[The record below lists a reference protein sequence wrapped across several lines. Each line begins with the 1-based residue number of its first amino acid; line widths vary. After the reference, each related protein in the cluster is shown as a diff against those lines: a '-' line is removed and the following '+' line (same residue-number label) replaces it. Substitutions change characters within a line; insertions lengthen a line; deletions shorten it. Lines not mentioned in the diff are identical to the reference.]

1 MSDLHA
7 VLAELTEPAA
17 LAGVALGSDTVD
29 EELFGTADSDGT
41 VDAAA
46 QPRSTVAITV
56 GFELVVDGSV
66 VSLTRAMPGWTVTR
80 SLDAQLQT
88 WTISF
93 ALTDAEGEF
102 GNPFTHSGPALCKKT
117 VTLRG
122 VYLTSTGLHRIPLI
136 TDGIADVTTRSVTV
150 GSPSVEE
157 FSGVDAGG
165 RYDRKTV
172 TLVLKPGHGF
182 TRGAVVQKIAAKAG
196 MLQTNVDP
204 SGASCKKE
212 VQLVDSDWLS
222 VASEMMEV
230 EGRTLVWD
238 RDGLLSNPRTSR
250 PESDEATAWTFDER
264 DFDAAAGIRIQH
276 SADVLTDLT
285 LTTWEQNL
293 GSDECPPE
301 EHETESEEQAIYKP
315 LQELYDQLSS
325 LSDSWVFNTVPEDTS
340 EAELIP
346 VKVVRRETIKRCGT
360 LVWER
365 AREWGWKNWIAPRMT
380 WRWDH
385 PTTPAE
391 YAFCP
396 LRCYTSDN
404 DEEGT
409 SQGYEYEREVWSLL
423 GATETFHFYQWPG
436 YGFQGTSGLS
446 YAWPWNHHSYGSYLS
461 SQASGDEQPG
471 TPVAAGP
478 TLGAVNPAGTY
489 LGSITRQAGPK
500 YVRAAA
506 MNEGSTVSSNPAI
519 GTSPE
524 DTGGLSTGTL
534 WLGGG
539 QDSIADY
546 GGSAGSFIDTGY
558 WMPPAGAASTGGSYE
573 RIRPLSATVTVLRSY
588 GSANIVEEFTAY
600 YGWII
605 RRGGTNYT
613 FADGVK
619 SADQHEHFTLAGSEL
634 VTYET
639 TGEGE
644 HVRTAVTRDEQGN
657 VIGTFRET
665 GEGAGPQLP
674 MLDLPERDSSE
685 YESPEQEDELVQPAR
700 RSDTKQIKVQVVAES
715 LEECHEKSE
724 LKTEVEWAESEEE
737 LIAVG
742 QRMVE
747 DSAAATVNATLAGCN
762 FFVEPGQKHRWKITR
777 AGLDHDVRLKSVTW
791 TTDGLRITTA
801 LEGKAYGW

>member
-29 EELFGTADSDGT
+29 EELFGIADSDGT

-46 QPRSTVAITV
+46 QPRSTAAITV

-66 VSLTRAMPGWTVTR
+66 VSLTRALPGWTVTR

-93 ALTDAEGEF
+93 ALNDAEGQF

-122 VYLTSTGLHRIPLI
+122 IYLTSTGLHRIPLI
-136 TDGIADVTTRSVTV
+136 TDGIADVTTRSVAV

-172 TLVLKPGHGF
+172 TMVLKPGHGF
-182 TRGAVVQKIAAKAG
+182 TRGGVVQKIAAKAG

-222 VASEMMEV
+222 VAAEMMEV

-301 EHETESEEQAIYKP
+301 EQETESEEQAIYKP
-315 LQELYDQLSS
+315 LQETYQQVGSIA
-325 LSDSWVFNTVPEDTS
+325 DSWVFNAVTPAPG
-340 EAELIP
+340 EAELRP
-346 VKVVRRETIKRCGT
+346 VKVVRHETIKRCGT

-365 AREWGWKNWIAPRMT
+365 TREWGWKNWIAPRMK
-380 WRWDH
+380 WDWVW

-391 YAFCP
+391 YGFLP
-396 LRCYTSDN
+396 QTCYTSDN
-404 DEEGT
+404 DEEGQ
-409 SQGYEYEREVWSLL
+409 SQGYEYEKEQWSLL
-423 GATETFHFYQWPG
+423 GITEVWHFYNWRG
-436 YGFQGTSGLS
+436 YSRGWMQTPAQTTFAGTSGLE
-446 YAWPWNHHSYGSYLS
+446 YHAWAALSLTSIQSGEPGEPGGVPRGRCNPLGSYL
-461 SQASGDEQPG
+461 
-471 TPVAAGP
+471 
-478 TLGAVNPAGTY
+478 
-489 LGSITRQAGPK
+489 GSVTAQMAPK
-500 YVRAAA
+500 FARAAA
-506 MNEGSTVSSNPAI
+506 HTPGNDDE
-519 GTSPE
+519 
-524 DTGGLSTGTL
+524 GGLDVGTY
-534 WLGGG
+534 WLGGA
-539 QDSIADY
+539 QDCVSNSY
-546 GGSAGSFIDTGY
+546 PYSPYNGLWWSVPMNTPGLSSGGIEKVVPVA
-558 WMPPAGAASTGGSYE
+558 
-573 RIRPLSATVTVLRSY
+573 LTVTAQIDREGRGTVTEEV
-588 GSANIVEEFTAY
+588 SAH
-600 YGWII
+600 YGWMVLP
-605 RRGGTNYT
+605 GSGHT
-613 FADGVK
+613 FADGMNSRYDTEKFWLVG
-619 SADQHEHFTLAGSEL
+619 TEL

-644 HVRTAVTRDEQGN
+644 NVRTAVTRDHDGN

-665 GEGAGPQLP
+665 GEGAGPQLQ

-685 YESPEQEDELVQPAR
+685 YESPEQEEELAQPAR
-700 RSDTKQIKVQVVAES
+700 RSDTKQIKVQVVAEG

-724 LKTEVEWAESEEE
+724 LKTEVEWAETEEE

-762 FFVEPGQKHRWKITR
+762 FFVEPGQKHRWVVTV
-777 AGLDHDVRLKSVTW
+777 AGLDHDVRLRSVTW
-791 TTDGLRITTA
+791 STDGLRITTA